1 MSNRKFQYM
10 SRFQIFFLAVLLS
23 SPIINF
29 AQPGNMP
36 DANFQITG
44 IVLDSVSGK
53 PVEYATIAL
62 VSVRDSSIAGGGITD
77 ATGRF
82 NFTSKTPGRFMLRVN
97 FMGYANKNI
106 GPLQMKPGSG
116 PLFDQGKILIAPSS
130 VALSGVEIV
139 AEKPLIELSIDKKVV
154 NVAQNLNTSGG
165 TALDVLKEVPSVEVD
180 QDGNV
185 SLRGSENVTILID
198 GRPSTMTGADRRA
211 AMEQIPASSIES
223 VELITNPSAKYSP
236 EGMTGI
242 INIIL
247 KKKKGS
253 GLNTLLSLNAGTK
266 NKYSGSFSASY
277 STDKWTLFGNYNYQN
292 RQRSGTGESERT
304 TYDLID
310 SYFLH
315 QDFDEIHGN
324 ESHNIKIGGEYYFS
338 PKLIFA
344 ASASTFIFSDWEDED
359 VMNYTMNPD
368 DIYTLI
374 YRNHSIEDASM
385 RNWDFNMN
393 LKKRFAKPKH
403 EMTLDFS
410 MSNGNRQDSSFN
422 RITYLEEDFETVSS
436 ESPEWAKTVSPNLNA
451 VKTLKLD
458 YVYPFNDSTKL
469 EAGFDG
475 SMRAIDADSRYFNYS
490 FSDQDFIFNDTTSNH
505 FLYNENIGA
514 LYANYSTK
522 IKKWGL
528 SLGSRIE
535 SASTNARE
543 ADSSDNKKT
552 YYSWFP
558 TAAVSYK
565 LSKVQEIQL
574 TYSRR
579 INRPGFRDLN
589 PYIDYSAYP
598 NLRGGNPYLDPEY
611 VNALELSYAWY
622 SKKGTIMPT
631 IFYRRINDVISRY
644 RMNINDSVYLM
655 TMENYTSATSYG
667 FEMIYTYKPLKWW
680 TTTISGSWYR
690 HVVDGSNVETSIT
703 AEGYGWQ
710 VRNSNSFRLPKSW
723 EGSLSFFYN
732 SPKSTGQGT
741 RGAMIMSDCAIKKG
755 FFKDKLAISL
765 NVRDLLGTG
774 RFKMSFKEEDYE
786 MVMNRRMEG
795 RIFMLGITWKLTG
808 DYKSKEKRGNGNGNN
823 GGDIDDGGF

>member
-1 MSNRKFQYM
+1 M
-10 SRFQIFFLAVLLS
+10 SRFHIFFFAFLLS
-23 SPIINF
+23 SPLFNF
-29 AQPGNMP
+29 GQPGNMP
-36 DANFQITG
+36 DINFQITG
-44 IVLDSVSGK
+44 IVVDSVSGK
-53 PVEYATIAL
+53 PVEYATIAI
-62 VSVRDSSIAGGGITD
+62 VSMRDSSIAGGGITD
-77 ATGRF
+77 AAGRF
-82 NFTSKTPGRFMLRVN
+82 NFTSKMPGRFMLRVN
-97 FMGYANKNI
+97 FMGYANKSI
-106 GPLQMKPGSG
+106 GPLQLKPGTG
-116 PLFDQGKILIAPSS
+116 PLFDQGKILISPSS

-247 KKKKGS
+247 KKKKGT

-266 NKYSGSFSASY
+266 NKYSGSFSLSY

-292 RQRSGTGESERT
+292 RQRIGTGESKRT
-304 TYDLID
+304 SYNLID
-310 SYFLH
+310 SYFMH
-315 QDFDEIHGN
+315 QDFDEIRGN

-338 PKLIFA
+338 PKFIFSI
-344 ASASTFIFSDWEDED
+344 SASTFIFSNWEDGD

-368 DIYTLI
+368 NIYTLI
-374 YRNHSIEDASM
+374 YRNHTIEDASM
-385 RNWDFNMN
+385 RNWDANMN
-393 LKKRFAKPKH
+393 LKKRFVKPKH
-403 EMTLDFS
+403 EITLDFS

-422 RITYLEEDFETVSS
+422 RITYLKDDFETISS
-436 ESPEWAKTVSPNLNA
+436 EIPEWSKTESPNLNE
-451 VKTLKLD
+451 VKTLKID

-469 EAGFDG
+469 ETGFDG
-475 SMRAIDADSRYFNYS
+475 SMRGIDADSRYYNYS
-490 FSDQDFIFNDTTSNH
+490 FSNQDFIFNDTTSNH
-505 FLYNENIGA
+505 FLYNENIAA

-543 ADSSDNKKT
+543 ADSLNNKKT

-558 TAAVSYK
+558 TAALSYK

-579 INRPGFRDLN
+579 INRPSFRDLN
-589 PYIDYSAYP
+589 PYVDYSGYP
-598 NLRGGNPYLDPEY
+598 NLRGGNPYLNPEY

-631 IFYRRINDVISRY
+631 FFYRRINDVISRY
-644 RMNINDSVYLM
+644 RMNINDSVYMM
-655 TMENYTSATSYG
+655 TPRNYTSATSYG
-667 FEMIYTYKPLKWW
+667 FEMIYTYKLLKWW

-690 HVVDGSNVETSIT
+690 HTVDGSNVETSIT
-703 AEGYGWQ
+703 AEGFGWQ
-710 VRNSNSFRLPKSW
+710 VRSSNLFRLPKSW

-741 RGAMIMSDCAIKKG
+741 RGAMIWSDCAIKKG

-765 NVRDLLGTG
+765 NIRDLLGIG

-795 RIFMLGITWKLTG
+795 RVFMLGVTWKMTG
-808 DYKSKEKRGNGNGNN
+808 DYKSREKRGSGNGNN
-823 GGDIDDGGF
+823 GGDIDYGDF

>member
-1 MSNRKFQYM
+1 M
-10 SRFQIFFLAVLLS
+10 SRIAILFQALLTLTI
-23 SPIINF
+23 PTILI

-36 DANFQITG
+36 EVNFQVTG
-44 IVLDSVSGK
+44 LVLDSISGK

-62 VSVRDSSIAGGGITD
+62 ISVRDSSVAGGGITD

-82 NFTSKTPGRFMLRVN
+82 NFNSKTPGRFMLRIN
-97 FMGYANKNI
+97 FMGYAIKNV
-106 GPLQMKPGSG
+106 GPIQMKPGSG
-116 PLFDQGKILIAPSS
+116 PLFDQGKIFISQSS
-130 VALSGVEIV
+130 QSLSGVDIV

-154 NVAQNLNTSGG
+154 NVAQNLNMAGG

-247 KKKKGS
+247 KKKKGT
-253 GLNTLLSLNAGTK
+253 GLNTLLTLSAGTK
-266 NKYSGSFSASY
+266 NKYSGSFSLSY

-292 RQRSGTGESERT
+292 RERIGTGESERI

-315 QDFDEIHGN
+315 QTFDELHAN
-324 ESHNIKIGGEYYFS
+324 ESHNIKIGGEYYFT
-338 PKLIFA
+338 PKFIVA
-344 ASASTFIFSDWEDED
+344 ASASTFIFSDSEDEN
-359 VMNYTMNPD
+359 VMNYTMNPSD
-368 DIYTLI
+368 AYTLI
-374 YRNHSIEDASM
+374 YRNKAIEEASMQNWDASL
-385 RNWDFNMN
+385 NV
-393 LKKRFAKPKH
+393 KKRFAKPKH
-403 EMTLDFS
+403 ELTFDLA

-422 RITYLEEDFETVSS
+422 RISYLESDFETYSS
-436 ESPEWAKTVSPNLNA
+436 ITPEWAKTVSPNLNS

-458 YVYPFNDSTKL
+458 YVYPFNDSTKI

-475 SMRAIDADSRYFNYS
+475 SMRAIDADSRYYNY
-490 FSDQDFIFNDTTSNH
+490 DFAGQEFVFNDTTSNH

-543 ADSSDNKKT
+543 ADSLDNKKT

-558 TAAVSYK
+558 TAALSYK
-565 LSKVQEIQL
+565 LSKIQEIQL

-579 INRPGFRDLN
+579 INRPSFRDLN

-598 NLRGGNPYLDPEY
+598 NLRGGNPFLDPEY

-631 IFYRRINDVISRY
+631 VFYRRITDVISRY

-680 TTTISGSWYR
+680 NTTVSGSWYR

-703 AEGYGWQ
+703 AAAFGWQ
-710 VRNSNSFRLPKSW
+710 LRNSNMFRFKNSW
-723 EGSLSFFYN
+723 EGSLSFFFN
-732 SPKSTGQGT
+732 SPRVTGQGT
-741 RGAMIMSDCAIKKG
+741 RAAMIFSDAAIKKG

-774 RFKMSFKEEDYE
+774 QFKMSFKEDDYE

-795 RIFMLGITWKLTG
+795 RIFMLGLTWKLTG
-808 DYKSKEKRGNGNGNN
+808 DYKSKERRNGNGNG
-823 GGDIDDGGF
+823 GGDVDDGGY

>member
-1 MSNRKFQYM
+1 M
-10 SRFQIFFLAVLLS
+10 SRFQIFLLGILL
-23 SPIINF
+23 IIPTTQY

-36 DANFQITG
+36 DVNFQITG
-44 IVLDSVSGK
+44 QVFDSLSGK
-53 PVEYATIAL
+53 PVEYATVAL
-62 VSVRDSSIAGGGITD
+62 VSMRDSSIAGGGITD
-77 ATGRF
+77 ANGKFSF
-82 NFTSKTPGRFMLRVN
+82 NSKVPGRFIIRVD
-97 FMGYANKNI
+97 FMGYARKNI
-106 GPLQMKPGSG
+106 GPVMMKPGTG
-116 PLFDQGKILIAPSS
+116 PLFDQGKILIAP
-130 VALSGVEIV
+130 AATNLSGVEIV

-180 QDGNV
+180 NDGNV

-247 KKKKGS
+247 KKKKGT

-266 NKYSGSFSASY
+266 NKYSGSFSLSY

-304 TYDLID
+304 SYDLID

-315 QDFDEIHGN
+315 QDFDEIHSN
-324 ESHNIKIGGEYYFS
+324 ESHNVKIGGEYYFT
-338 PKLIFA
+338 PKFIVA
-344 ASASTFIFSDWEDED
+344 ATASTFIFSDREDEN
-359 VMNYTMNPD
+359 VLNYTMNPD
-368 DIYTLI
+368 NLYTLI
-374 YRNHSIEDASM
+374 YRNNTDEKASM
-385 RNWDFNMN
+385 HNWDATLNV
-393 LKKRFAKPKH
+393 KKRFAKPKH
-403 EMTLDFS
+403 ELTLDYS
-410 MSNGNRQDSSFN
+410 MSDGNRKDSSFN
-422 RITYLEEDFETVSS
+422 RITYLEEDFETVSA
-436 ESPEWAKTVSPNLNA
+436 ETPEWAKTVSPNLNS

-475 SMRAIDADSRYFNYS
+475 SMRSIDADSRYYNYD
-490 FSDQDFIFNDTTSNH
+490 FSGQEYVFNDTTSNH

-522 IKKWGL
+522 IKRWGL

-543 ADSSDNKKT
+543 ADSTDNRKT

-565 LSKVQEIQL
+565 LSKIQELQL

-579 INRPGFRDLN
+579 INRPSFHDLN

-631 IFYRRINDVISRY
+631 VFYRRINDVISRY
-644 RMNINDSVYLM
+644 RMNLNDSVYLM

-680 TTTISGSWYR
+680 NTTISGSWYR
-690 HVVDGSNVETSIT
+690 HEVDGSNVETSIT
-703 AEGYGWQ
+703 AESFGWQ
-710 VRNSNSFRLPKSW
+710 VRNSNSFRFKNAW
-723 EGSLSFFYN
+723 EGQLSFFYN
-732 SPKSTGQGT
+732 SPRETGQGT
-741 RGAMIMSDCAIKKG
+741 RGAMFMSDCAIKKG

-774 RFKMSFKEEDYE
+774 RFRMEFKEDDYE

-795 RIFMLGITWKLTG
+795 RIFMLGITWKMTG
-808 DYKSKEKRGNGNGNN
+808 DYKSKEKRGNGNGNG